1 MDAIT
6 VPGFAEP
13 PWVSVVVPSYNH
25 SRYIEQTIRSV
36 LGQTY
41 KRLQLVVVD
50 DGSTDGSVPLLQ
62 RLSAEL
68 KFDMIVQENRGV
80 CATLNRGV
88 RERARGEW
96 IAILGSDDLWRND
109 KIELQMQALVASPD
123 AKFCYSQGRA
133 FMDGSL
139 PETGRVFPSRVF
151 QGQLLKRVF
160 LRQHVP
166 AGTMLFSR
174 DLFDS
179 LGGFDETLREEDW
192 DWVIRSAA
200 STPFAS
206 VAEPLLLY
214 RLHSD
219 STMRK
224 SDPAVLLHQKLLLLS
239 KNFHLANPWYWLAA
253 VLVHFFFNLVVLP
266 LKRSWVSNRVS
277 EAV

>member
-1 MDAIT
+1 MGAI
-6 VPGFAEP
+6 VGAGSAEQP
-13 PWVSVVVPSYNH
+13 LVSVVIPSFNH
-25 SRYIEQTIRSV
+25 SRYIEETIRSV

-41 KRLQLVVVD
+41 APLQLVVVD
-50 DGSTDGSVPLLQ
+50 DGSTDGSIPLLQ
-62 RLSAEL
+62 RLSEEL
-68 KFDMIVQENRGV
+68 KFDLIVQENRGV

-109 KIELQMQALVASPD
+109 KIEVQIQALAARPD
-123 AKFCYSQGRA
+123 AKFCYSQGQA
-133 FMDGSL
+133 FMDGSP
-139 PETGRVFPSRVF
+139 PETGSVFPSRVF
-151 QGQLLKRVF
+151 EGQLLKRVLF
-160 LRQHVP
+160 RQHVP

-174 DLFDS
+174 DLYDS

-200 STPFAS
+200 STPFVS
-206 VAEPLLLY
+206 VAKPLLLY
-214 RLHSD
+214 RLHPE

-253 VLVHFFFNLVVLP
+253 VLTHFIFNLLVLP
-266 LKRSWVSNRVS
+266 WKRKLG
-277 EAV
+277 A